1 MKEKIKK
8 RIIESGGE
16 IVHNE
21 FYYIQAIYPESNKEK
36 AALLFL
42 DITERLDVNASLSGG
57 NKLTVYFY

>member
-1 MKEKIKK
+1 MKQKIKE

-16 IVHNE
+16 IVHE
-21 FYYIQAIYPESNKEK
+21 ECSYIQAIYPESNKEK

-57 NKLTVYFY
+57 NELTVYFY